1 MGVWV
6 ERGGRMTEG
15 ARGWGRRDLLR
26 RGLLVVGGVA
36 VGAGTSEAWWVG
48 HRRLPIA
55 GGPASATLGNGQQ
68 DVGSG
73 ALEVVWSAPTNQ
85 RLVALTFDDG
95 PAPQWTPMVLD
106 TLAEHRVPAT
116 FFMVGA
122 QVHRYADVVRDRLGG
137 HEVGNHSWQHRDLA
151 ELDADEA
158 YDDLRRSHDVIAE
171 LTGTP
176 PVLLRPPYGHLGGA
190 VLHAAARL
198 DYRLVLWSLQMV
210 EREFPDDPAGH
221 ARRIVAGVRP
231 GTIVLGHDVGAR
243 RRLVALRGLADM
255 INGLRSRGYT
265 FVTVSALL
273 GAGVAPTPTR

>member
-1 MGVWV
+1 MRV
-6 ERGGRMTEG
+6 ERGGRMVEG

-36 VGAGTSEAWWVG
+36 IGAGTSEAWWTT
-48 HRRLPIA
+48 HRRMPIA
-55 GGPASATLGNGQQ
+55 GAPASATLGNGQQ
-68 DVGSG
+68 GVGSG
-73 ALEVVWSAPTNQ
+73 ALEVVWSGRTDQ

-95 PAPQWTPMVLD
+95 PAPEWTPMVLD
-106 TLAEHRVPAT
+106 TLARHRVPAT

-122 QVHRYADVVRDRLGG
+122 QVRRHADVVRDRLAG
-137 HEVGNHSWQHRDLA
+137 HEVGNHSWGHRDLA
-151 ELDADEA
+151 ELDAAEA
-158 YDDLRRSHDVIAE
+158 YDDLRRSHDAIVD
-171 LTGTP
+171 LTGVP

-221 ARRIVAGVRP
+221 AQRIVAEVRP

-243 RRLVALRGLADM
+243 RRLVALRGLTDM

-273 GAGVAPTPTR
+273 GAGVGPTPTR

>member
-1 MGVWV
+1 MWV
-6 ERGGRMTEG
+6 RRSGRMVEG
-15 ARGWGRRDLLR
+15 ASGWGRRDLLR
-26 RGLLVVGGVA
+26 RGLLVAGGVA
-36 VGAGTSEAWWVG
+36 IGAGTSEAWWIT
-48 HRRLPIA
+48 HRRMPVA
-55 GGPASATLGNGQQ
+55 GGPASATLGSGQQ

-73 ALEVVWSAPTNQ
+73 ALEVVWSGRTNQ

-106 TLAEHRVPAT
+106 TLGQHRVPAT

-122 QVHRYADVVRDRLGG
+122 QVRRHADVVRDRLAG
-137 HEVGNHSWQHRDLA
+137 HEVGNHSWEHRDLA
-151 ELDADEA
+151 ELDAAEA
-158 YDDLRRSHDVIAE
+158 YDDLRRSHDAIGD
-171 LTGTP
+171 LTGAP
-176 PVLLRPPYGHLGGA
+176 PALLRPPYGHLGGA

-221 ARRIVAGVRP
+221 AQRIVAAVRP

-243 RRLVALRGLADM
+243 RRLVALRGLTDM

-273 GAGVAPTPTR
+273 GAGVGPTPTR

>member
-1 MGVWV
+1 MWV
-6 ERGGRMTEG
+6 KRGGRMVEG

-26 RGLLVVGGVA
+26 RGLLVLGGVTI
-36 VGAGTSEAWWVG
+36 GAGTSEAWWMA
-48 HRRLPIA
+48 HRRMPIA
-55 GGPASATLGNGQQ
+55 DGPASATLGNGQQ

-73 ALEVVWSAPTNQ
+73 AVEVAWSGRTDQ

-106 TLAEHRVPAT
+106 TLAQHRVPAT

-122 QVHRYADVVRDRLGG
+122 QVRRHADVVRDRLAG
-137 HEVGNHSWQHRDLA
+137 HEVGNHSWEHRDLA
-151 ELDADEA
+151 ELDTAET
-158 YDDLRRSHDVIAE
+158 YDDLRRSHDAIAD

-176 PVLLRPPYGHLGGA
+176 PTLLRPPYGHLGGA
-190 VLHAAARL
+190 VLQAAARL

-221 ARRIVAGVRP
+221 AQRIVAGVRP

-243 RRLVALRGLADM
+243 RRLVALRGLTDM
-255 INGLRSRGYT
+255 IDGLRSRGYR

-273 GAGVAPTPTR
+273 GAGVASTPSR

>member
-1 MGVWV
+1 
-6 ERGGRMTEG
+6 MTEI
-15 ARGWGRRDLLR
+15 AHGWSRRDLLR
-26 RGLLVVGGVA
+26 GAALVATGMA
-36 VGAGTSEAWWVG
+36 AGAGATDMWFT
-48 HRRLPIA
+48 HRRLPLG
-55 GGPASATLGNGQQ
+55 GGPASATLGNGPQ

-73 ALEVVWSAPTNQ
+73 VLPVVWSGTTTR

-122 QVHRYADVVRDRLGG
+122 QVRRHADVVRGRLTE

-151 ELDADEA
+151 QMDAAAA

-171 LTGTP
+171 VTGAP
-176 PVLLRPPYGHLGGA
+176 PRLVRPPYGHLGGA

-198 DYRLVLWSLQMV
+198 DCRLVLWSLQMV
-210 EREFPDDPAGH
+210 EREYPDDPAGH
-221 ARRIVAGVRP
+221 ARRIVADVRP
-231 GTIVLGHDVGAR
+231 GAIVLGHDVGQP
-243 RRLVALRGLADM
+243 RRLVALRGLPDM
-255 INGLRSRGYT
+255 INGLRARGYT

-273 GAGVAPTPTR
+273 GARVAPTRTG